1 MGCYVHLY
9 LPDKF
14 LMKNECVDASE
25 TDALIIGNIQPS
37 RSVEVLS

>member
-1 MGCYVHLY
+1 

-25 TDALIIGNIQPS
+25 TDMLITGNTQTS
-37 RSVEVLS
+37 RSVGVSF